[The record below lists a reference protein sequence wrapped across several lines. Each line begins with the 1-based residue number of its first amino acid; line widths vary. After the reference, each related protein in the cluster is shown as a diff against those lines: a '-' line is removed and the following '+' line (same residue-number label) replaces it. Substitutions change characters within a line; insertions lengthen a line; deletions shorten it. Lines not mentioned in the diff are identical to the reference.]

1 MHPEKEDR
9 LACKGQEEMSEVELM
24 IHVEIYIFSICCY
37 SVLKDK
43 YLVSNKISTY
53 DDGDSILTLIDLNS

>member
-1 MHPEKEDR
+1 
-9 LACKGQEEMSEVELM
+9 MSEVKLM